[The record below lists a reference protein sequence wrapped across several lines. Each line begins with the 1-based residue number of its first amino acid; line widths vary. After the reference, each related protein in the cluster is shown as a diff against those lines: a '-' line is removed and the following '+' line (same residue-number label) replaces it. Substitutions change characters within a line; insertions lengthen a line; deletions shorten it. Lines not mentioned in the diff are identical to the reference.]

1 MKKRNKESL
10 SHLRMMIT
18 GYTERTNECSRNNTV
33 KSKDA
38 IGFGDLYY
46 GSKIMIFSIL
56 KGKKSIF
63 WLAW

>member
-1 MKKRNKESL
+1 
-10 SHLRMMIT
+10 MMIT
-18 GYTERTNECSRNNTV
+18 GYTERTNECPRNNTV
-33 KSKDA
+33 A

-46 GSKIMIFSIL
+46 GSKIMIASIL